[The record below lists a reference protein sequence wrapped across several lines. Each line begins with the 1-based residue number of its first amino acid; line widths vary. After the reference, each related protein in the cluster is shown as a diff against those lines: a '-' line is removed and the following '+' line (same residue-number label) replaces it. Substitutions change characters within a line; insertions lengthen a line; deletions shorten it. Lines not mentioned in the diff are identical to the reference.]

1 MMKTNKDEIIVAF
14 DKATVRS
21 FDKDGRMRVSI
32 SRISKADVNP
42 YWGKEIVGG
51 EELGL
56 EPDRVYYVFRPPE
69 ELEKAAP
76 TFNNLP
82 ILAEHKFVSADS
94 PEKDLIIGTT
104 GSNAS
109 FDGEYLT
116 NDLAFWDAE
125 YIGKIES
132 EEQRELSSSYRY
144 TAIKKSGTYN
154 GAHYDIVMTDIIGN
168 HVATVPEGRAGRN
181 VLVADSR
188 FQPTG
193 RVRTVKLNPKQMAAL
208 KARLPKLKVAMDEG
222 LDTDGVVQALEQV
235 VEEVQELAD
244 PAAAAATDADGNSEI
259 AEMLKQVLAKLE
271 AKPAAASDED
281 DEAAKKKAAEDE
293 VAARAAEAKKADE
306 AKNAAAMD
314 AKIADAT
321 KGVRESIEGRF
332 RAAQKVE
339 PITGRVDA
347 MAFDSAEAI
356 YAHALKVGGMD
367 PEKHEKVAYAGIVD
381 VLIQTKS
388 QDSPR
393 VAHDA
398 ASGAK
403 LLEMFPALGKITQ
416 A

>member
-1 MMKTNKDEIIVAF
+1 MKTNNHEILVAF

-222 LDTDGVVQALEQV
+222 IDTAGVVEALEQA
-235 VEEVQELAD
+235 VEEVQALGD
-244 PAAAAATDADGNSEI
+244 PATAADDGNSEI

-271 AKPAAASDED
+271 AKPAASDED

-293 VAARAAEAKKADE
+293 VAARAAEARKADE

-314 AKIADAT
+314 AKIKAAADGA
-321 KGVRESIEGRF
+321 RQSIEGRF

-398 ASGAK
+398 AGAAK

>member
-1 MMKTNKDEIIVAF
+1 MMKTNNHEILVAF

-222 LDTDGVVQALEQV
+222 IDTAGVVEALEQA
-235 VEEVQELAD
+235 VEEVQALGD
-244 PAAAAATDADGNSEI
+244 PATAADDGNSEI

-293 VAARAAEAKKADE
+293 VAARAAEARKADE

-314 AKIADAT
+314 AKIKAAADGA
-321 KGVRESIEGRF
+321 RQSIESRF
-332 RAAQKVE
+332 RAADKVA

>member
-1 MMKTNKDEIIVAF
+1 MMKTNNHEILVAF

-222 LDTDGVVQALEQV
+222 IDTDGVVQALEEV
-235 VEEVQELAD
+235 VEEVQELAK
-244 PAAAAATDADGNSEI
+244 PAAAATDADGNSEI
-259 AEMLKQVLAKLE
+259 AELMKQLLAKLE
-271 AKPAAASDED
+271 AKPAAA
-281 DEAAKKKAAEDE
+281 AEDE
-293 VAARAAEAKKADE
+293 VAERAKEAAKAEA

-314 AKIADAT
+314 ARIADAT

-398 ASGAK
+398 AGAAK

>member
-1 MMKTNKDEIIVAF
+1 MKTNKDEIIVAF

-222 LDTDGVVQALEQV
+222 LDTAGVVEALEEV
-235 VEEVQELAD
+235 VEEVQELAE
-244 PAAAAATDADGNSEI
+244 PAAGAAAQDEEGS
-259 AEMLKQVLAKLE
+259 LLAKLKALIDE
-271 AKPAAASDED
+271 AGASKAAADEND
-281 DEAAKKKAAEDE
+281 DAKKAAEDE

-314 AKIADAT
+314 AKIKAAADGA
-321 KGVRESIEGRF
+321 RQSIEGRF

-367 PEKHEKVAYAGIVD
+367 PEKHEKVAYSGIVD

>member
-1 MMKTNKDEIIVAF
+1 MMKTSKDEILVAF

-32 SRISKADVNP
+32 SRISKAGVNP

-56 EPDRVYYVFRPPE
+56 DPERVYYVFRPPE

-104 GSNAS
+104 GSNAR

-116 NDLAFWDAE
+116 NDLAFWDGE

-132 EEQRELSSSYRY
+132 DEQRELSSSYRY

-168 HVATVPEGRAGRN
+168 HVATVVEGRAGPN

-235 VEEVQELAD
+235 VEEVQELAE
-244 PAAAAATDADGNSEI
+244 PSAAAAAQDEEGS
-259 AEMLKQVLAKLE
+259 LLAKLKALIDE
-271 AKPAAASDED
+271 AGASKAAADEKD
-281 DEAAKKKAAEDE
+281 DDAKKAAADE
-293 VAARAAEAKKADE
+293 VAARAAEAKKAED

-314 AKIADAT
+314 AKIKAAADGA
-321 KGVRESIEGRF
+321 RQSIESRF
-332 RAAQKVE
+332 RAADKVA

-367 PEKHEKVAYAGIVD
+367 PEKHDKAAYAGIVD
-381 VLIQTKS
+381 VLITTKS
-388 QDSPR
+388 QPSPH

-398 ASGAK
+398 AGSAK
-403 LLEMFPALGKITQ
+403 LLEMFPALGKINH